1 MGIENI
7 IETLFSSMT
16 PIQRLNSLVKSFPE
30 RDRGL
35 AQKMLD
41 ERKFEDLWELVK
53 SSIYMVRKY
62 KDKYEAD
69 LTDMTVFKSELSSY
83 MGQLGLEDDEEE
95 LIDTYEEY

>member
-1 MGIENI
+1 
-7 IETLFSSMT
+7 MT
-16 PIQRLNSLVKSFPE
+16 SIQRLNSLVKSFPE

-69 LTDMTVFKSELSSY
+69 LTDITVFKSELSSY
-83 MGQLGLEDDEEE
+83 MDQLGLEDDEEE

>member
-1 MGIENI
+1 
-7 IETLFSSMT
+7 MT

-30 RDRGL
+30 KDREL
-35 AQKMLD
+35 MQKILD

-69 LTDMTVFKSELSSY
+69 LTDMIVFESELSSY
-83 MGQLGLEDDEEE
+83 MDQLGLEYDEEE
-95 LIDTYEEY
+95 LIDIYEEH

>member
-1 MGIENI
+1 
-7 IETLFSSMT
+7 MT

-30 RDRGL
+30 KDRKL
-35 AQKMLD
+35 MQKLLD

-69 LTDMTVFKSELSSY
+69 LTGMIVFESELSSY
-83 MGQLGLEDDEEE
+83 MDQLGLGGDEEFEDEEE
-95 LIDTYEEY
+95 IIDTYEEY

>member
-1 MGIENI
+1 
-7 IETLFSSMT
+7 MT
-16 PIQRLNSLVKSFPE
+16 PIQRLNSLVKSFPGK
-30 RDRGL
+30 DREL
-35 AQKMLD
+35 MQKMLD

-83 MGQLGLEDDEEE
+83 MDQLGLVDDDEEFE
-95 LIDTYEEY
+95 DEEEIIDTYEEY

>member
-1 MGIENI
+1 
-7 IETLFSSMT
+7 MT

-53 SSIYMVRKY
+53 SSIYMVGKY

-83 MGQLGLEDDEEE
+83 MDQLGLEDDEEE
-95 LIDTYEEY
+95 LIDIYEEH

>member
-1 MGIENI
+1 
-7 IETLFSSMT
+7 MT

-30 RDRGL
+30 KDREL
-35 AQKMLD
+35 MQKILD

-69 LTDMTVFKSELSSY
+69 LTDMIVFESELSSY
-83 MGQLGLEDDEEE
+83 MYQLGLEGDDEE
-95 LIDTYEEY
+95 LIDIYE

>member
-1 MGIENI
+1 
-7 IETLFSSMT
+7 MT

-30 RDRGL
+30 KDREL
-35 AQKMLD
+35 MQKILD

-69 LTDMTVFKSELSSY
+69 LTDMIVFESELSSY
-83 MGQLGLEDDEEE
+83 MDQLGLEDDEEFE
-95 LIDTYEEY
+95 NEEEIIDTYEEY

>member
-1 MGIENI
+1 
-7 IETLFSSMT
+7 MT

-30 RDRGL
+30 KDREL
-35 AQKMLD
+35 MQKMLD

-69 LTDMTVFKSELSSY
+69 LTVMIVFKSELSSY
-83 MGQLGLEDDEEE
+83 MDQLGLGGDEEFEDEEE
-95 LIDTYEEY
+95 LTDTYEEY

>member
-1 MGIENI
+1 
-7 IETLFSSMT
+7 MT

-30 RDRGL
+30 KDREL
-35 AQKMLD
+35 MQKMLD

-62 KDKYEAD
+62 KAD

-83 MGQLGLEDDEEE
+83 MDQLGLGDDEEE
-95 LIDTYEEY
+95 EMIDTYEEY

>member
-1 MGIENI
+1 
-7 IETLFSSMT
+7 MT

-30 RDRGL
+30 RDREL
-35 AQKMLD
+35 MQKMLD

-69 LTDMTVFKSELSSY
+69 LTDMIVFESELSSY
-83 MGQLGLEDDEEE
+83 MDQLGLEDDEEE
-95 LIDTYEEY
+95 LIDIYEEH

>member
-1 MGIENI
+1 
-7 IETLFSSMT
+7 MT

-30 RDRGL
+30 KDREL
-35 AQKMLD
+35 MQKMLD

-69 LTDMTVFKSELSSY
+69 LTDMIVFESELSSY
-83 MGQLGLEDDEEE
+83 MDQLGLGGDEEFEDEEE

>member
-1 MGIENI
+1 
-7 IETLFSSMT
+7 MT

-30 RDRGL
+30 KDRGL
-35 AQKMLD
+35 MQKMLD

-69 LTDMTVFKSELSSY
+69 LTGMIVFESELSSY
-83 MGQLGLEDDEEE
+83 MDQLGLGGDEEFEDEEE

>member
-1 MGIENI
+1 
-7 IETLFSSMT
+7 MT

>member
-1 MGIENI
+1 
-7 IETLFSSMT
+7 MT

-62 KDKYEAD
+62 KDKYEAG

-83 MGQLGLEDDEEE
+83 IDQLGLEDDEEE

>member
-1 MGIENI
+1 
-7 IETLFSSMT
+7 MT

-30 RDRGL
+30 EDREL
-35 AQKMLD
+35 MQKILD

-69 LTDMTVFKSELSSY
+69 LTGMIVFESELSSY
-83 MGQLGLEDDEEE
+83 MDQLGLGGDEEFEDEEE

>member
-1 MGIENI
+1 
-7 IETLFSSMT
+7 MT

-30 RDRGL
+30 KDREL
-35 AQKMLD
+35 MQKMLD

-69 LTDMTVFKSELSSY
+69 LTDMIVFESELSSY
-83 MGQLGLEDDEEE
+83 MDQLGLGGDEEFEDEEE
-95 LIDTYEEY
+95 IIDTYEEY

>member
-1 MGIENI
+1 M
-7 IETLFSSMT
+7 
-16 PIQRLNSLVKSFPE
+16 VKSFPE

>member
-1 MGIENI
+1 
-7 IETLFSSMT
+7 MT

-35 AQKMLD
+35 AQKMLN

-83 MGQLGLEDDEEE
+83 MDQLGLEDDEEE

>member
-1 MGIENI
+1 
-7 IETLFSSMT
+7 MT

-30 RDRGL
+30 KDREL
-35 AQKMLD
+35 MQKMLD

-69 LTDMTVFKSELSSY
+69 LTDMIVFESELSSY
-83 MGQLGLEDDEEE
+83 MDQLGLGGDEEE
-95 LIDTYEEY
+95 LIDTYEEH

>member
-1 MGIENI
+1 
-7 IETLFSSMT
+7 MT

-30 RDRGL
+30 KDREL
-35 AQKMLD
+35 IQKMLD

-69 LTDMTVFKSELSSY
+69 LTDMAVFKSELSSY
-83 MGQLGLEDDEEE
+83 MDQLGLVDDDEEFE
-95 LIDTYEEY
+95 DEEEIIDTYEEY

>member
-1 MGIENI
+1 MA
-7 IETLFSSMT
+7 
-16 PIQRLNSLVKSFPE
+16 PVQRLNSLVKSFPE

-69 LTDMTVFKSELSSY
+69 LTDMIVFKSELSSY
-83 MGQLGLEDDEEE
+83 MDQLGLEDDEEE

>member
-1 MGIENI
+1 
-7 IETLFSSMT
+7 MT

-69 LTDMTVFKSELSSY
+69 LTGMIVFESELSSY
-83 MGQLGLEDDEEE
+83 MDQLGLGGDEEFEDEEE
-95 LIDTYEEY
+95 IIDTYEEY

>member
-1 MGIENI
+1 
-7 IETLFSSMT
+7 MT
-16 PIQRLNSLVKSFPE
+16 PVQRLNSLIKSFPDK
-30 RDRGL
+30 DREL
-35 AQKMLD
+35 IQKMLD

-69 LTDMTVFKSELSSY
+69 LTGMIVFESELSSY
-83 MGQLGLEDDEEE
+83 MDQLGLGGDEEFEDEEE

>member
-1 MGIENI
+1 
-7 IETLFSSMT
+7 MT

-35 AQKMLD
+35 MQKMLD

-53 SSIYMVRKY
+53 SSIYMVRKH
-62 KDKYEAD
+62 KDKYKAD
-69 LTDMTVFKSELSSY
+69 FTDMTVFKSELSSY
-83 MGQLGLEDDEEE
+83 MDQLGLENDEEE

>member
-1 MGIENI
+1 
-7 IETLFSSMT
+7 MT

-30 RDRGL
+30 KDREL
-35 AQKMLD
+35 MQKILD

-69 LTDMTVFKSELSSY
+69 LTGMIVFESELSSY
-83 MGQLGLEDDEEE
+83 MDQLGLGGDEEFEDEEE
-95 LIDTYEEY
+95 LIDIYEEH

>member
-1 MGIENI
+1 
-7 IETLFSSMT
+7 MT

-83 MGQLGLEDDEEE
+83 MDQLGLEDDDEE
-95 LIDTYEEY
+95 LIDIYE